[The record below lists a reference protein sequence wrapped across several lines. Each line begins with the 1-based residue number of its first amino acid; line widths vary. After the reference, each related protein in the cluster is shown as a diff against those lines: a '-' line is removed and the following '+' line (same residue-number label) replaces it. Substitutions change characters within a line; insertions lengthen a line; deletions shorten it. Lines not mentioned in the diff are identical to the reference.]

1 MNRIDITDD
10 LWHKINVGGEIA
22 ELGNNVEIIDGCKR
36 VFNADFNF
44 PFTLTHRGSN
54 HQLQFFHCRFQNVVV
69 IEQVGEW
76 QGAERF
82 VDFIECAI
90 PGLETTGKN
99 TSLNINLFNCQL
111 SGNVSVEGDITALR
125 LVNGKAIEQP
135 KIEVSIN
142 GKTNSI
148 DSTIEINNFPLGRL
162 IISYSAKIALLIQQA
177 VVDVVEFKSAP
188 SASINFGASR
198 IGTVLL
204 SGFRGDI
211 RCIQC
216 QIDEM
221 SCIGFSYVLQDQ
233 PLVSYRFETVQLGR
247 LEMYASLRLAQL
259 YVGDGCQIGILAFGN
274 MHITHI
280 SINNSS
286 INWLVAPIKLMEFE
300 LFELSGGPGRL
311 LQINY
316 LSFLDGYFEQTKGVS
331 VKPKIVLENL
341 GLYSI
346 DFASFHN
353 NSLIYVANVE
363 FRKRKFLNLAKV
375 YDAVS
380 TDFRQLCL
388 DNGIMVQTPSFDF
401 PMLRIYN
408 SDLGK
413 INFLSC
419 DFGEMMMVFHA
430 SKITDIFLSGTEMP
444 MKIEGAFAERQIGYA
459 QLKRVYESRGDSV
472 KSHEYLARELAAHMQ
487 TLQRANFIN
496 RKRTWHEFFNYVTL
510 WLNRESNN
518 FNTSWGLALYCLIGA
533 GATLFMCHN
542 FSLGYEL
549 AEYPYTPQQLHNF
562 EEIASLFPEFLLPI
576 HKADYISEAVD
587 MPVTHWS
594 RFWDFLGRVVNG
606 FLLYQLIQAFRKYG
620 KK

>member
-1 MNRIDITDD
+1 MNRIEINDE
-10 LWHKINVGGEIA
+10 LWHRINVGGEIP
-22 ELGNNVEIIDGCKR
+22 ELTGNFQILDGCKR
-36 VFNADFNF
+36 LLNADLNF
-44 PFTLTHRGSN
+44 PFILTHRGSN
-54 HQLQFFHCRFQNVVV
+54 HQLQFFNCQFINIV
-69 IEQVGEW
+69 IIEHTGEW
-76 QGAERF
+76 QGVERF
-82 VDFIECAI
+82 VDFIECLM
-90 PGLETTGKN
+90 PGLEINGN
-99 TSLNINLFNCQL
+99 NVSLNVNLLNCQL
-111 SGNVSVEGDITALR
+111 SGHVGVSGDIKSLR
-125 LVNGKAIEQP
+125 LVNGKASQQH
-135 KIEVSIN
+135 KIELSIHN
-142 GKTNSI
+142 KSNAI
-148 DSTIEINNFPLGRL
+148 DSTIEIDNFPLSRL
-162 IISYSAKIALLIQQA
+162 EIFDSMKVALLVQQSD
-177 VVDVVEFKSAP
+177 VDVIEFKHAP
-188 SASINFGASR
+188 SASINLGTSR
-198 IGTVLL
+198 IGSVLL

-216 QIDEM
+216 RIDEM
-221 SCIGFSYVLQDQ
+221 ACIGFSYAQQDQ
-233 PLVSYRFETVQLGR
+233 TLVSYRFEAVQLGR
-247 LEMYASLRLAQL
+247 LEMYNLLRLAQL
-259 YVGDGCQIGILAFGN
+259 YFGDGCQIGILAFGN
-274 MHITHI
+274 MHVTHV

-286 INWLVAPIKLMEFE
+286 INWLLVPTKLMEFE

-331 VKPKIVLENL
+331 VKPKIVLDNL

-363 FRKRKFLNLAKV
+363 FRERKLLDLTKD
-375 YDAVS
+375 YGAVS

-401 PMLRIYN
+401 PMLRVYN

-430 SKITDIFLSGTEMP
+430 SKITEIFLSGTEMP

-459 QLKRVYESRGDSV
+459 QLKKVYESRGDSV
-472 KSHEYLARELAAHMQ
+472 KSHEYLARELEAHMQ
-487 TLQRANFIN
+487 SLQRANFFK
-496 RKRTWHEFFNYVTL
+496 RKRTWHEFFNYLTL

-518 FNTSWGLALYCLIGA
+518 FNTSWGLAFYCLVGA

-549 AEYPYTPQQLHNF
+549 AEYPYTLQQLHNF